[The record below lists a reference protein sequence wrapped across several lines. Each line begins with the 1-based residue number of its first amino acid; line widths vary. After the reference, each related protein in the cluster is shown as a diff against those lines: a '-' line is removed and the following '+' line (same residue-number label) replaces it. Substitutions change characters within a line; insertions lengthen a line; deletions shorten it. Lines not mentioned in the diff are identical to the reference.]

1 MHVTETRKSKGGGG
15 SDSES
20 AEDPLSEH
28 QVRTFMGGLQSDIHD
43 AKELASSL
51 EHSLHQKLQSGNE
64 TIRRAS
70 KDLTSNVIHAFGDVV
85 RAVSGEK
92 GKAVRRGS
100 HHPHTYEGSDHHY
113 SLHKHSRHCRHDR
126 HGEEEQGLCGQ
137 FCSMIKH
144 CFANCALRTPKSWQ
158 VLHDL
163 GSNSLDF
170 VWTTL
175 LLELTGFLTSA
186 YAQHSQHGEGWFSC
200 LNLLTNWPNFLKPF
214 FAYYGALFAIPTLLS
229 QLFNVDRSR
238 SHSHQQSH
246 PTGLLSRKT
255 SSGLSYFVF
264 KFALTYFLSQTLAT
278 NLCTANSA
286 GLVGLAK
293 EAVET
298 AVNYSG
304 FGVGH
309 RPVLMKSCCL
319 LPQVFRYVPESV
331 SLATSGVGTVLALAE
346 TILSRRQ

>member
-70 KDLTSNVIHAFGDVV
+70 KDLTSNVIHAFDDVV

-100 HHPHTYEGSDHHY
+100 HHSHTYEDSDHHY

-186 YAQHSQHGEGWFSC
+186 YAQHS
-200 LNLLTNWPNFLKPF
+200 
-214 FAYYGALFAIPTLLS
+214 
-229 QLFNVDRSR
+229 
-238 SHSHQQSH
+238 QSH